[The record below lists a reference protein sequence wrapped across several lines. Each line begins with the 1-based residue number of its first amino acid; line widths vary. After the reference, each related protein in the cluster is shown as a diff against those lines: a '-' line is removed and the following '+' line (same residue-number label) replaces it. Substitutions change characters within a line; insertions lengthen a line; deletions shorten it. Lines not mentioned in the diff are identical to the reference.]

1 MRGALVRNRENAV
14 TSRTIT
20 LNDSE
25 CREVTAALELMIDH
39 CEAFLANGPAFLRL
53 AAPPKLK
60 SDDAGAAGPVRGSE
74 FFSGARVSVGAEA
87 CT

>member
-1 MRGALVRNRENAV
+1 MDARCETEEAPWSATGENAV

-39 CEAFLANGPAFLRL
+39 CEAFLANGPADSFSARRQDCQAILR
-53 AAPPKLK
+53 KLR
-60 SDDAGAAGPVRGSE
+60 S
-74 FFSGARVSVGAEA
+74 ARS
-87 CT
+87 